1 MVKRYSG
8 CYATR
13 VDLVGDD
20 VNTAPRS
27 ELCSCLVS
35 SRVYCLI
42 KEQLASFLAEFKGK
56 VSFEII
62 GDSMI
67 VLNQIKSHSYN
78 FHTYAAA
85 RIQEIIESTLGYS
98 ISWLH
103 VSSQNNVADIL
114 TRKFVKNPCEL
125 PWVSPSMIIS
135 EESLDMTEIPMSSLH
150 NSTQYTGA

>member
-1 MVKRYSG
+1 M
-8 CYATR
+8 
-13 VDLVGDD
+13 
-20 VNTAPRS
+20 
-27 ELCSCLVS
+27 CSCLVS

-67 VLNQIKSHSYN
+67 VLNKSN

-85 RIQEIIESTLGYS
+85 RIQEIRESTLGYS

-135 EESLDMTEIPMSSLH
+135 EESLDMTEIPMSSLPDADNKQVLMG
-150 NSTQYTGA
+150 NSAVAAKKLT